1 MSTIMKEVTIPNT
14 GGRIVIEVDLPVGFP
29 GGKARMILESQSTG
43 NTDGE
48 HVNRA
53 AEVCGMGKGK
63 VWVSDDFDEP
73 LEDFAE
79 YM

>member
-1 MSTIMKEVTIPNT
+1 MSTIMKEVEILNT
-14 GGRIVIEVDLPVGFP
+14 GHVLIELDLPAGFP
-29 GGKARMILESQSTG
+29 IGKAVMTLKSRDAE
-43 NTDGE
+43 NTDGK

-63 VWVSDDFDEP
+63 VWVADDFDAP